1 MLSCP
6 TGDRWRAHADPPR
19 CRSRHPETGGV
30 RSLPSSAETV
40 GAGRSHVRPDR
51 NRKTAKHISKS
62 RCLRAND
69 IRVHIRP
76 LLESQ
81 RRASIAVGR
90 ETSNPGRAWMASWTG
105 NTGLREFG
113 VAGGSGGLRLLAHD
127 LDGRELVTD
136 PWPLVVEAA
145 ASVTVHVRT
154 HEGAPAAGRTG
165 PPGARPPDGLRAR
178 LPARGRRCISS
189 SSKRE
194 NASRRSRARLPASSR
209 RSGMNSG
216 CCDHGQVMLQVHA

>member
-1 MLSCP
+1 MFV
-6 TGDRWRAHADPPR
+6 TGCCARRRSAIGRQRTGGFHSGGTLPR

-51 NRKTAKHISKS
+51 NSKTAKHISKS

-90 ETSNPGRAWMASWTG
+90 ETSNPGRAWMASWTV

-145 ASVTVHVRT
+145 VSVTVHVRT
-154 HEGAPAAGRTG
+154 HEGAPAAEAGRGHLVRVRLTG
-165 PPGARPPDGLRAR
+165 SGPVFPHAAGGALGRAR
-178 LPARGRRCISS
+178 REKTHRGGRAPGCLLPAV
-189 SSKRE
+189 
-194 NASRRSRARLPASSR
+194 
-209 RSGMNSG
+209 
-216 CCDHGQVMLQVHA
+216 GQV